1 MTPFS
6 FEWQWNIEYFIFM
19 GLLYLALAIV
29 GCGLGYVILKT
40 WLDLDPGKKSGP
52 PPPAIS
58 YRTRYSK
65 Y

>member
-19 GLLYLALAIV
+19 GLLYLALFVV
-29 GCGLGYVILKT
+29 GCGLGYTFLKT
-40 WLDLDPGKKSGP
+40 WLELDSGKKSGEVP
-52 PPPAIS
+52 PEIS
-58 YRTRYSK
+58 YRSSYSK

>member
-19 GLLYLALAIV
+19 GLLYLALFVV
-29 GCGLGYVILKT
+29 GCGLVYVILKT
-40 WLDLDPGKKSGP
+40 WLELDSGKKTGEVP
-52 PPPAIS
+52 PEIS
-58 YRTRYSK
+58 YRSSYSK

>member
-19 GLLYLALAIV
+19 GLLYLALTVV
-29 GCGLGYVILKT
+29 GCGLVYAILKT
-40 WLDLDPGKKSGP
+40 WLDLGPGKKP
-52 PPPAIS
+52 VEVPREIS
-58 YRTRYSK
+58 YRSRYAK